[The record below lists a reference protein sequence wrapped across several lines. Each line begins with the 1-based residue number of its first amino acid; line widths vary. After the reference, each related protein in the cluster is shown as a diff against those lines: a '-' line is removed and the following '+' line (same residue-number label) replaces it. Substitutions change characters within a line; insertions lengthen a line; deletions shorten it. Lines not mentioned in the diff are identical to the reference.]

1 MPPARIRL
9 PFLAGRIRGATFHE
23 LQPTVAIR
31 TASGAFIPLTFLFD
45 TGTQLTTVP
54 LSLARAK
61 GIPFSLRQSIGFRGT
76 TSSGHGFLAPL
87 WFSFPQLPQWQFESA
102 CCFTPDPIP
111 RLLLS
116 LADLIRHFTLRTTLP
131 TPVYPH
137 GGVVLRLRPDHGGQ
151 PRP

>member
-1 MPPARIRL
+1 MPPVRIRL
-9 PFLAGRIRGATFHE
+9 PFLAGKIRQANFHE
-23 LQPTVAIR
+23 PPVILAIR
-31 TASGAFIPLTFLFD
+31 TASGGYIPLTFLFD
-45 TGTQLTTVP
+45 TGTQLTTIPVGVARAAGIP
-54 LSLARAK
+54 LSL
-61 GIPFSLRQSIGFRGT
+61 SQSIGVRGT
-76 TSSGHGFLAPL
+76 MGGGHGFLAPL

-102 CCFTPDPIP
+102 CCFTPNPVP

-116 LADLIRHFTLRTTLP
+116 LADLIRHFTLQTTLP